1 MRIISG
7 AWVGNHKSQLAV
19 DAEPYTRLDM
29 IRILGTIFAG
39 LLGLAFG
46 SFLNVCLSRW
56 PASESIVRP
65 RSHCRH
71 CNRTL
76 AWWENVPLVSWLALR
91 GRCRTCRA
99 WIGWRYPLVELAV
112 GVLWGYAAWAFPM
125 NLFDP
130 YLRRVALYNSSLTVL
145 GLMLFCWLLVA
156 LAVLDAENLWLPDW
170 LTLPGIVIGFIYTV
184 LRFRFIYELTYDFGP
199 PDPPLLFGVSGCLFG
214 ILTAAALILLI
225 RWVYWIVRRR
235 EGIGL
240 GDAKLMALLAA
251 WLGLPGALLSFGLG
265 VVLGAVV
272 AVVLLIVP
280 SARRDSETWALSKL
294 PLGTFLCIGGIV
306 SSLWG
311 QPMLNAYIRWA
322 GF

>member
-1 MRIISG
+1 
-7 AWVGNHKSQLAV
+7 
-19 DAEPYTRLDM
+19 M

-56 PASESIVRP
+56 PVGESIVRP

-71 CNRTL
+71 CGRTL
-76 AWWENVPLVSWLALR
+76 AWWENVPLLSWLALR

-112 GVLWGYAAWAFPM
+112 GVLWGYAAWVFPTDW
-125 NLFDP
+125 FGP
-130 YLRRVALYNSSLTVL
+130 YVRRVALYNSSLTVL
-145 GLMLFCWLLVA
+145 GLMLLCWLLVA

-184 LRFRFIYELTYDFGP
+184 LRFRLIYKLTYDFGP
-199 PDPPLLFGVSGCLFG
+199 PDPPLFLGVSECLFG
-214 ILTAAALILLI
+214 ILIAAGIILLI
-225 RWVYWIVRRR
+225 RWVYWLIRKR

-251 WLGLPGALLSFGLG
+251 WLGLPGALLAFGIG
-265 VVLGAVV
+265 VVLGALV
-272 AVVLLIVP
+272 AIVLLAIP
-280 SARRDSETWALSKL
+280 SARRGSESWAMSKL

-306 SSLWG
+306 SSLWRL
-311 QPMLNAYIRWA
+311 PILSAYMRWA
-322 GF
+322 EF

>member
-1 MRIISG
+1 
-7 AWVGNHKSQLAV
+7 
-19 DAEPYTRLDM
+19 M

-56 PASESIVRP
+56 PAGESIVRP

-71 CNRTL
+71 CGRTL
-76 AWWENVPLVSWLALR
+76 AWWENVPLISWLALR

-112 GVLWGYAAWAFPM
+112 GGLWGLVGWR
-125 NLFDP
+125 LFTQIQAPDITTQFVIG
-130 YLRRVALYNSSLTVL
+130 RLYFGFIPAIGTITFL
-145 GLMLFCWLLVA
+145 WLLVGI
-156 LAVLDAENLWLPDW
+156 AVLDAEHYWIADAV
-170 LTLPGIVIGFIYTV
+170 TLPGIALGFAFPV
-184 LRFRFIYELTYDFGP
+184 FCESLLRTSLREQSELWIRLGER
-199 PDPPLLFGVSGCLFG
+199 LLEV
-214 ILTAAALILLI
+214 LTAAALILLI
-225 RWVYWIVRRR
+225 RWLYWLIRRR

-251 WLGLPGALLSFGLG
+251 WLGLPGALLSFSLG
-265 VVLGAVV
+265 VVLGALV
-272 AVVLLIVP
+272 AIVLLAIP
-280 SARRDSETWALSKL
+280 SARRGSESWALDKL
-294 PLGTFLCIGGIV
+294 PLGTFLCIGGII

-311 QPMLNAYIRWA
+311 QPILSTYLRWA